1 MRVGFNSGTSGQS
14 IGLDS
19 VRLSRPRVV
28 LHRAEK
34 CEENSCWNTL
44 ATVLSSRTITGRK
57 EQKSEETGMTS
68 RIEPHRVS
76 AYNTSKHS
84 ENKMHDDTVAKR
96 YGFVGGR
103 GRGGGGM
110 GDLRALPA
118 A

>member
-1 MRVGFNSGTSGQS
+1 MRVGFNWGNSGQS

-57 EQKSEETGMTS
+57 EQKIRG
-68 RIEPHRVS
+68 
-76 AYNTSKHS
+76 NG
-84 ENKMHDDTVAKR
+84 HDKP
-96 YGFVGGR
+96 Y
-103 GRGGGGM
+103 
-110 GDLRALPA
+110 RALSALGLQHVKAIRKQDARRPRREA
-118 A
+118 LWL